1 MRLLSIRKKNQELE
15 QLMEIERLKLL
26 QYACYRLGNRDDA
39 EDAVQDVFIH
49 LHKRLRESSH
59 DIQSPGRIRC

>member
-1 MRLLSIRKKNQELE
+1 
-15 QLMEIERLKLL
+15 
-26 QYACYRLGNRDDA
+26 
-39 EDAVQDVFIH
+39 VFIH